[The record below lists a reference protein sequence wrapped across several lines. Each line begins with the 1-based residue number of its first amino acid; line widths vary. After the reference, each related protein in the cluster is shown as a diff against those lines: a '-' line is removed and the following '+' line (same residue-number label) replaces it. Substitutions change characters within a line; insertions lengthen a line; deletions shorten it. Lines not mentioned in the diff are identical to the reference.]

1 VNLSAISC
9 SYFRTRIVFL
19 KKNLPG
25 LATMFQDI
33 RNAAQLREVGSNMLW
48 KDISRTRFLDISAL

>member
-1 VNLSAISC
+1 
-9 SYFRTRIVFL
+9 
-19 KKNLPG
+19 
-25 LATMFQDI
+25 MFQDI

>member
-1 VNLSAISC
+1 MI
-9 SYFRTRIVFL
+9 FL
-19 KKNLPG
+19 KKSLPG

-48 KDISRTRFLDISAL
+48 KDIGRTRFLDISAL